1 MKQNQDG
8 LNNNFYIKIKFIE
21 GIITMKMYSKKITAG
36 ILGDYYEKVKNTL
49 LYDIDVEQHINTY
62 VGEHSEW
69 YAEPE
74 FSGKYIDICVKIYE
88 DTGLEIAIEHAKK
101 VVDSVINNMREDG
114 YIGMLKKGNE
124 FLNFSVWNQAFTIYG
139 MLSYYNITHEE
150 RVLESCE
157 KCVQYIM
164 NYFVND
170 GNDILNCL
178 NNGTEHSCILFILS
192 DLYSYT
198 QNHLYIEY
206 SDFILDSFT
215 NSDLNL
221 LKFDSILNLRS
232 KKGIEILV
240 ILLGL
245 VKYAELTGNESIIH
259 SVEKYWQEV
268 YDTQIR
274 NTGNGTLF
282 EVWTENG
289 NAPAMLD
296 GEQKPNET
304 CVAVGWI
311 ELSLALFKL
320 TKQTKYANAIDKTL
334 YNHLLASISP
344 NGDDFAYYQPNFGK
358 KIRTTNKGLYKCCR
372 YRGFTLFAYMTEML
386 FFEDDKS
393 IMSVIYTNCEYRSDS
408 VRIIEKTDY
417 PFNCN
422 FTFEIDSYS
431 DKHLKL
437 RLPNGYNIKSFSIT
451 DDTQYIINDGCIE
464 CFSNFGS
471 HYKISMTLEPQ
482 LIVETGEIDGKKV
495 AAVSYGQVLLA
506 LLGDGSEIITDVKSL
521 TLVDNLINEN
531 YLLKFEGEAVKSG
544 ETSTVALVDYSSADE
559 YTVWFNIN

>member
-1 MKQNQDG
+1 
-8 LNNNFYIKIKFIE
+8 
-21 GIITMKMYSKKITAG
+21 MKMYSRKLLAG
-36 ILGDYYEKVKNTL
+36 ILGDYYEKVKNVL
-49 LYDIDVEQHINTY
+49 LYDVDAEQHANTY
-62 VGEHSEW
+62 IGEHNEW

-88 DTGLEIAIEHAKK
+88 ETGLEISLEHAKK
-101 VVDSVINNMREDG
+101 VVDSVIQNMREDG

-124 FLNFSVWNQAFTIYG
+124 FLNFSVWNQTFTIFG
-139 MLSYYNITHEE
+139 MLSYYRVTHEE
-150 RVLESCE
+150 RVLKSCE
-157 KCVQYIM
+157 KCAQYIM
-164 NYFVND
+164 DYFVNY
-170 GNDILNCL
+170 GNDILDCL
-178 NNGTEHSCILFILS
+178 NNGTEHPSILLILS

-206 SDFILDSFT
+206 AEFILDSFR

-221 LKFDSILNLRS
+221 LEFDSILNLRS

-245 VKYAELTGNESIIH
+245 LKYAELADNEAIIH

-311 ELSLALFKL
+311 ELSLALFKI
-320 TKQTKYANAIDKTL
+320 TKQTKYANAIDRTL
-334 YNHLLASISP
+334 YNHILASISP
-344 NGDDFAYYQPNFGK
+344 HGDDFAYYQPNFGN

-372 YRGFTLFAYMTEML
+372 YRGFTLFTYMPDML
-386 FFEDDKS
+386 FFEDDKG
-393 IMSVIYTNCEYRSDS
+393 IMPVIYTNCEYRSDS
-408 VRIIEKTDY
+408 VRIIEKTGY
-417 PFNCN
+417 PFDCK

-437 RLPNGYNIKSFSIT
+437 RLPNGYSIKLFN
-451 DDTQYIINDGCIE
+451 INDGTQYTITDEYIE
-464 CFSNFGS
+464 CFLNTGS
-471 HYKISMTLEPQ
+471 HYEINMVLEPQ
-482 LIVETGEIDGKKV
+482 MIVETGVIDGKKV
-495 AAVSYGQVLLA
+495 AAASYGQVLLA
-506 LLGDGSEIITDVKSL
+506 LIGDSSDIVTDVQSL
-521 TLVDNLINEN
+521 TLADNLINEN
-531 YLLKFEGEAVKSG
+531 YLLKFEGKAVKNG
-544 ETSTVALVDYSSADE
+544 EASTVTLADYSSADE
-559 YTVWFNIN
+559 YTVWFNI